1 MSIGK
6 NPFDPAMEHGS
17 GQHSEASPHR
27 RAHSKRRQYAGLT
40 SPPQGRN
47 LAKVFRSA
55 AVMERN
61 PFSFK
66 MRSQALTVKGC
77 PTSARVSTNGR
88 APSVFLKETDV
99 FLGMGFEITDG
110 MLKNLFPTRLQ
121 KPVLC
126 KRSASQSKNILV
138 GGFRAHSR
146 ISPRNASPPRSP
158 PAEQRERKPSLPH
171 RFRATPG
178 SWPIPAKQKIPSPA
192 WSGIYSTQR
201 VIGMTFSKRA
211 SQHPRPTSTYGPP
224 PARSR
229 QPHR

>member
-138 GGFRAHSR
+138 GGSVRTVVSRRAMPHPLDLR
-146 ISPRNASPPRSP
+146 QQNNAKGNRLSPIGFAPRQDRGRFQPNKKFLLRHVREFTPPSAS
-158 PAEQRERKPSLPH
+158 
-171 RFRATPG
+171 
-178 SWPIPAKQKIPSPA
+178 
-192 WSGIYSTQR
+192 
-201 VIGMTFSKRA
+201 
-211 SQHPRPTSTYGPP
+211 
-224 PARSR
+224 
-229 QPHR
+229 